1 MSDRLVE
8 LRIENK
14 RLKDQVENLEQ
25 KVLSLVGM
33 IELYASGGS
42 ENKNVL
48 NDQILQ
54 LIHSTKSQL
63 NIVSIKFDRFYATE
77 LKKASQRGI
86 PVLMVTNDRS
96 KIPKE
101 YQDFYDELKAT
112 PGIQIINNP
121 NVRYLLIFNEEMSI
135 YSGGSLDK
143 QELESSILV
152 STIIRTQ
159 AKLRKVAEIFN
170 LMLPSFIRS

>member
-1 MSDRLVE
+1 LSDRLVE

-48 NDQILQ
+48 NDQIIQ
-54 LIHSTKSQL
+54 LINSTKSQL
-63 NIVSIKFDRFYATE
+63 NIVSIKVDRFYTTE
-77 LKKASQRGI
+77 LKKAAQRGI
-86 PVLMVTNDRS
+86 PILMITNDRS

-101 YQDFYDELKAT
+101 YQDLYDELKNT
-112 PGIQIINNP
+112 LGIQIINNP
-121 NVRYLLIFNEEMSI
+121 NVRYMLIFNNEMAI

-143 QELESSILV
+143 QELENSILV
-152 STIIRTQ
+152 STTIKTQ
-159 AKLRKVAEIFN
+159 AKLRKVIEIFN
-170 LMLPSFIRS
+170 LMLPSFMRT